1 MDKLLPLLSAVAA
14 FLAGYFIFMG
24 LFPARFLEEASSMK
38 GEGDTML
45 GLIKELLIKKMSV
58 KLKKYMSE
66 KFELSVRKQ
75 LIMAG
80 EPEGLKPEDILS
92 MMVLSA
98 ILGVAFFLLILL
110 MLDKSLILA
119 PFGAIAFFMP
129 KTWLRDQVKKRHF
142 EITRSLPYAID
153 LLTLS
158 VEAGLDFS
166 AAVGMVVEKGQ
177 PGALREEFSILL
189 SEMKMGK
196 TRATALRNLM
206 ERVDLLPLSSFIR
219 ALIQADK
226 MGTSLGKILRI
237 QSTQMR
243 IERTQRAEKL
253 ANEAPVKMLGPLIMC
268 IFPTIFMVLFGPI
281 IYNFIS

>member
-1 MDKLLPLLSAVAA
+1 MDLLPLLSALSA
-14 FLAGYFIFMG
+14 FFAGYLIFLG
-24 LFPARFLEEASSMK
+24 LFPRKFLEEASSMK
-38 GEGDTML
+38 SGSDTMIQV
-45 GLIKELLIKKMSV
+45 IKELLIKKLSV
-58 KLKKYMSE
+58 KLKKYMSD
-66 KFELSVRKQ
+66 KFELSVSKQ
-75 LIMAG
+75 LVMAG
-80 EPEGLKPEDILS
+80 EPEGLKPEDILA
-92 MMVLSA
+92 MMALSG
-98 ILGVAFFLLILL
+98 IVGVIFVLLILL
-110 MLDKSLILA
+110 MLGNSIILA
-119 PFGAIAFFMP
+119 PLGLLAMFLP
-129 KTWLRDQVKKRHF
+129 KSWLRDQVKKRHF
-142 EITRSLPYAID
+142 AITRALPYAID

-196 TRATALRNLM
+196 TRATALRNM
-206 ERVDLLPLSSFIR
+206 MDRVDLQSLSSFIR
-219 ALIQADK
+219 ALVQADR

-281 IYNFIS
+281 IYKFVS